1 MKKQTFANIVN
12 ATLFIL
18 IKHRDK
24 DGLLSFHGDLAQNVT
39 DAQEYEY
46 YINNFFKTRDS
57 ELTDQDYTFYEN
69 AANNLIDDMAEKKEQ
84 ECLDVNLKI
93 NDEEHLRKIKKG
105 VKILEKLNWKLG
117 IDYSFKDGDFF
128 MSAKNKKKLR
138 EILNK

>member
-12 ATLFIL
+12 AALFIL

-69 AANNLIDDMAEKKEQ
+69 AANNLIDDMAEKKE
-84 ECLDVNLKI
+84 EVSDVNLKI

-105 VKILEKLNWKLG
+105 VRFFEKINWKLG

-138 EILNK
+138 EILQK